1 MGTKTGSLVAALLL
15 PLLVGLGN
23 ASPDLGLDISIQ
35 FVTSDNPNIQQA
47 ANVVNSVSSDLNGA
61 IGGFQ
66 IPQNAGSTNLTTA
79 ATALV
84 SLVTSITGTVN
95 NVLRNI
101 STIAS
106 QKQTAPSC
114 MFASLNATIDKAFA
128 FIDGAST
135 LVSQINASTSANTG
149 ATLSAT
155 VSLIQQA
162 LQQITAQLD
171 PLYTGVATI
180 VQSGTVSASSVS
192 ANISPA
198 VTIQLS
204 GAISVMTTAEG
215 ALNTVVRAIRT
226 SFEQAS
232 SVLNSYTNDLQNAVT
247 SVNNT
252 ESDYYNQV
260 VSRINSFKGKVTS
273 DSSGGVSDISGTQ
286 SKMSQFIQDTVT
298 RTTAQSLLTS
308 ITSLTTSVQT
318 LYDGYSKAAEN
329 QLTLAYT
336 AVVAFVQKNVNAL
349 VTVFDTSANAL
360 ASTMSSA
367 GTYAS
372 NCNSRYGGTILNLDN
387 NMKDQLNR
395 CINDYA
401 NTGYTDS
408 FVSDYNQVIREQTRT
423 LATRIT
429 FCLNL
434 GSSTSNNIIK
444 AGISACF
451 SETVNMINVILVDM
465 TNQIALVKAFIS
477 LEGLAMVQ
485 RVEVCSA
492 TLNSGLTA
500 ESKTLNDLLTTC
512 QTTNQ

>member
-1 MGTKTGSLVAALLL
+1 MGTKTGTLIAALLV
-15 PLLVGLGN
+15 PLLVGLGD

-47 ANVVNSVSSDLNGA
+47 ANVVNSVTSDLNGA

-66 IPQNAGSTNLTTA
+66 IPQNAGSTNLTTS

-84 SLVTSITGTVN
+84 TLVSSITGTVN

-101 STIAS
+101 STIAG

-128 FIDGAST
+128 FIDGASALIT
-135 LVSQINASTSANTG
+135 QINASTSASTG
-149 ATLSAT
+149 VTLAAI
-155 VSLIQQA
+155 VSLIQQG

-180 VQSGTVSASSVS
+180 VQSGTVSASSVA

-215 ALNTVVRAIRT
+215 ALNTVVRSIRT
-226 SFEQAS
+226 SFERAS
-232 SVLNSYTNDLQNAVT
+232 SVLNSYSNDLQNAVT

-273 DSSGGVSDISGTQ
+273 DSSSGVSDISGTTSQ
-286 SKMSQFIQDTVT
+286 LSQFIQNTVT
-298 RTTAQSLLTS
+298 RTNAQALLTS
-308 ITSLTTSVQT
+308 INSLTTSVQSV
-318 LYDGYSKAAEN
+318 YSAYSTAVQN

-336 AVVAFVQKNVNAL
+336 AVVVFVQKSVNDL
-349 VTVFDTSANAL
+349 VTVFNANANAL
-360 ASTMSSA
+360 ASTMSS
-367 GTYAS
+367 GGGNAS
-372 NCNSRYGGTILNLDN
+372 NCNNIYGGTILNLDN

-423 LATRIT
+423 LASRIN
-429 FCLNL
+429 FCLGL
-434 GSSTSNNIIK
+434 GSSSSNNIIN

-451 SETVNMINVILVDM
+451 GETVNMINVILVDM

-492 TLNSGLTA
+492 TLKAGLTA
-500 ESKTLNDLLTTC
+500 EASKLNDLLTTC